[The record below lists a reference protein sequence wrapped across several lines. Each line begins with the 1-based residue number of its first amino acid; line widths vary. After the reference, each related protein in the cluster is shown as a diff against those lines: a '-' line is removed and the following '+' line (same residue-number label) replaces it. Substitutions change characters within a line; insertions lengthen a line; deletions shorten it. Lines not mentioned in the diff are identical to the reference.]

1 MILIN
6 RAFKLSNKLFLVC
19 YMHVPGVR
27 NYLSYYP
34 INNSHD
40 YQFFVQFCLMA
51 MKI

>member
-6 RAFKLSNKLFLVC
+6 RMFKLSNQFFLVC
-19 YMHVPGVR
+19 YMFLEYETI
-27 NYLSYYP
+27 YL